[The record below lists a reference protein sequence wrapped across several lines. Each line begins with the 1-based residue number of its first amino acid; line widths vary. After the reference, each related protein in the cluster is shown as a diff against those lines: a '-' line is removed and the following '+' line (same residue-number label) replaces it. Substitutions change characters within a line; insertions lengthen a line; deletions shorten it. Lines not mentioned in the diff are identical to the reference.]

1 MSDVTETPGGSSD
14 AGSTGGTGET
24 SSIPEPL
31 TVEQIEQSVD
41 GHDGVTGETTA
52 GKGKQTSAAGDTTTT
67 PPVKP
72 APKPSDPPEA
82 GTGGGQVTEEFEQ
95 LPGWAQ
101 KRIRALE
108 KENGDNRVKAKTAED
123 KADERVKANADKLQG
138 FVDGFAKVMGLVDDT
153 DEQAEPQRPKTIDEA
168 MQRLEQTQGA
178 VQDWTDKHRE
188 LQVQL
193 AVWQSATG
201 QGANTP
207 ELMDSAGFLA
217 KIKGLDPAA
226 DGFAEQLA
234 ELIRAQVSS
243 NPTRFKVQPPAAAPK
258 QSGGEFT
265 GGPGGR
271 VTDADMSIE
280 DHIRQIDPVS
290 AAVQR

>member
-1 MSDVTETPGGSSD
+1 MSDVAETPGGSSD

-24 SSIPEPL
+24 IPEPL
-31 TVEQIEQSVD
+31 TVEQIEQSAA
-41 GHDGVTGETTA
+41 GHDGVTGETTG
-52 GKGKQTSAAGDTTTT
+52 GKGKPSAGTPTPT
-67 PPVKP
+67 PP
-72 APKPSDPPEA
+72 APVAKQPEP
-82 GTGGGQVTEEFEQ
+82 GDDTGSGGGGQVTDEFEQ
-95 LPGWAQ
+95 LPPWAQ
-101 KRIRALE
+101 KRIRVLE

-123 KADERVKANADKLQG
+123 KADERVKANADKLQS

-153 DEQAEPQRPKTIDEA
+153 EEQPGSQRPKTIDEA

-178 VQDWTDKHRE
+178 VQDWTGKYRE

-201 QGANTP
+201 QGANTA
-207 ELMDSAGFLA
+207 ELMDSAGFLS
-217 KIKGLDPAA
+217 KIKDLDPAA

-234 ELIRAQVSS
+234 ELIRGQVAS
-243 NPTRFKVQPPAAAPK
+243 NPTRFKVQPPAVAPK

-271 VTDADMSIE
+271 PTDADMSIE